1 METTQLPALI
11 DNEQFGNLV
20 NIPSVID
27 QNKSQAL
34 RAVAAISAKAKEI
47 ASIDLT
53 TVDAQAMEA
62 KYLELDTL
70 MARGKNTLEQMEA
83 RRKPFTGF
91 FDQIRKLFTGA
102 EKEVQDAILELKTS
116 MDSWQREKSR
126 RQQIAQAEIDRKL
139 AEEQAAI
146 RLRAEQFTRYTNKM
160 LLEIGRRIELLS
172 NGFYAQGLTTIDAY
186 AENMRSMNTDL
197 SGPEYDKIIGE
208 STPLSAELF
217 PQLVPEFKNKLS
229 TERNRL
235 LDLVE
240 SRKTEL
246 TRIANDKQAADESR
260 KRIEQENK
268 DRQEALKKE
277 QQERQELA
285 QQTADAET
293 MNAAFDTA
301 ANATPV
307 VGLSKGTRVKK
318 RYAVQSHAGMIALL
332 QSYIKYTLPTLSLEE
347 MNKKF
352 SFIVTAANARL
363 NDGEVIEAAGLSVEE
378 DFSTTTRRKAS

>member
-20 NIPSVID
+20 NIPSIVD

-47 ASIDLT
+47 AAMDLA
-53 TVDAQAMEA
+53 TVDAQVMEA
-62 KYLELDTL
+62 KYTELDTL

-102 EKEVQDAILELKTS
+102 EKDVQDALLELKSS
-116 MDSWQREKSR
+116 MDAWQREKSR
-126 RQQIAQAEIDRKL
+126 RQQLAQAEIDRKL
-139 AEEQAAI
+139 AEEQAVI
-146 RLRAEQFTRYTNKM
+146 RLRAEQFTRYTNKL

-186 AENMRSMNTDL
+186 AEQLRAMVPQLN
-197 SGPEYDKIIGE
+197 GAEYDKIIGE
-208 STPLSAELF
+208 ATPLSAELYN
-217 PQLVPEFKNKLS
+217 QLSSEFMQKIHA
-229 TERNRL
+229 ERNRL

-246 TRIANDKQAADESR
+246 TRIANDQHAADESR

-268 DRQEALKKE
+268 DRQEALKQE
-277 QQERQELA
+277 QRERE
-285 QQTADAET
+285 QTTQAIADAET
-293 MNAAFDTA
+293 MNAMFETA

-318 RYAVQSHAGMIALL
+318 RYTVQSHTGMIALL
-332 QSYIKYTLPTLSLEE
+332 QSYIKYTLPTLSAEE

-352 SFIVTAANARL
+352 SFVVTAANTRL

-378 DFSTTTRRKAS
+378 DFSTTTRRKAV